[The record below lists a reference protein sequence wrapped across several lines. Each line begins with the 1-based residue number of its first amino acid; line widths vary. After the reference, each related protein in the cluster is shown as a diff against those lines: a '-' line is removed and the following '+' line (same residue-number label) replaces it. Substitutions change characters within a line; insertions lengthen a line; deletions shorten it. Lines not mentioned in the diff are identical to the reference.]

1 MSAIRLRTTK
11 KGLEVRVDDETL
23 ISDEPIML
31 SVVNGHMAPPTCLN
45 LTTDEA
51 QDLAYALIAAINEA
65 RHALESE
72 KKAGLRR

>member
-31 SVVNGHMAPPTCLN
+31 SVVRGHIAPPTCVC
-45 LTTDEA
+45 LTTIE
-51 QDLAYALIAAINEA
+51 
-65 RHALESE
+65 ALELASALLSAVVDARSDLE
-72 KKAGLRR
+72 NERKAGLRR